1 MKASRKPYLKGKT
14 IFIIS
19 LIVIAVTAVTVWLTG
34 INYNR
39 ALTSNFYISLSI
51 IGTLLFA
58 FMTYGL
64 YKGLGLQDDFP
75 NYRNYTKGSLFNY
88 QAPGGFDSS
97 ETDVGDGLS
106 GLILSILLWIVMSIL
121 ILVAMLLL
129 EAIFW
134 FSLFIIIMMLY
145 WVFFR
150 ALRQVFKH
158 ANMTSG
164 NFTKAVAYSLSY
176 TFLYLGWIFGIVFL
190 TEII

>member
-1 MKASRKPYLKGKT
+1 MKASKTYLKGKSV
-14 IFIIS
+14 FVVS
-19 LIVIAVTAVTVWLTG
+19 AIVIAVTSLTVYFTG
-34 INYNR
+34 INYQRSVNDN
-39 ALTSNFYISLSI
+39 LLISLSI
-51 IGTLLFA
+51 IAIVLFV

-88 QAPGGFDSS
+88 QAPGGFNSTD
-97 ETDVGDGLS
+97 TDVGDGLS

-158 ANMTSG
+158 AKATSG
-164 NFTKAVAYSLSY
+164 NLTKAAAYSISY